1 MASWNHDGTQDP
13 GPPPLMADP
22 LSGLVTGGKFDAEA
36 VRIRVVEPAA
46 PDIEAVRTAMES
58 VLDENSELR
67 VDLFPGREAP
77 TGELPAQASA
87 PAAETVAAPKAP
99 TPTPPA
105 GIPVAAP
112 PARLG
117 APPAEI
123 PVQRSAPPQPVR
135 RRWSPG
141 LAAVGLLL
149 LVMAVLV
156 IVMLASLIDAISSLF
171 G

>member
-1 MASWNHDGTQDP
+1 MASWSHDGTQDP
-13 GPPPLMADP
+13 SPPPLMSDP
-22 LSGLVTGGKFDAEA
+22 LSGLVTGGKFDGES

-46 PDIEAVRTAMES
+46 PDIEKVRSAMES

-67 VDLFPGREAP
+67 VDLLPSAKTPAP
-77 TGELPAQASA
+77 RQA
-87 PAAETVAAPKAP
+87 PAAETGPAEKPP
-99 TPTPPA
+99 PTPPA
-105 GIPVAAP
+105 GIPAP
-112 PARLG
+112 ATRLG

-123 PVQRSAPPQPVR
+123 PPARRLRPPR

-149 LVMAVLV
+149 LVMAILA

-171 G
+171 S

>member
-13 GPPPLMADP
+13 GPPPLMGDP
-22 LSGLVTGGKFDAEA
+22 LSGLVTGGKYDAEA

-67 VDLFPGREAP
+67 IDLP
-77 TGELPAQASA
+77 TLPAPAKAAEPAPA
-87 PAAETVAAPKAP
+87 PAAPPAQKAP

-105 GIPVAAP
+105 GIPAPAARMGGTP
-112 PARLG
+112 L
-117 APPAEI
+117 EI
-123 PVQRSAPPQPVR
+123 PVQRGAQPPK

-141 LAAVGLLL
+141 VATVGVLL
-149 LVMAVLV
+149 LVFAVLV
-156 IVMLASLIDAISSLF
+156 IVMLASLIDTISSIF
-171 G
+171 S

>member
-13 GPPPLMADP
+13 GPPPLMSDP
-22 LSGLVTGGKFDAEA
+22 LSGLVTGGKYDAEA
-36 VRIRVVEPAA
+36 VRVRVVEPAA

-67 VDLFPGREAP
+67 VDLFPADVRKDEPPAP
-77 TGELPAQASA
+77 QEPEA
-87 PAAETVAAPKAP
+87 PAAPA
-99 TPTPPA
+99 PTPPA
-105 GIPVAAP
+105 GIPVAVPAARMGTP
-112 PARLG
+112 PL
-117 APPAEI
+117 EI
-123 PVQRSAPPQPVR
+123 PAQRDGRLPPPPPR

-171 G
+171 S

>member
-13 GPPPLMADP
+13 GPPPLMTDP
-22 LSGLVTGGKFDAEA
+22 LSGLVTGGKYDAEA

-46 PDIEAVRTAMES
+46 PDIEAVRAAMES

-67 VDLFPGREAP
+67 AHLLPRVTQKSEPPAPGPVAP
-77 TGELPAQASA
+77 VAQA
-87 PAAETVAAPKAP
+87 PA
-99 TPTPPA
+99 PTPPA

-112 PARLG
+112 PARM
-117 APPAEI
+117 
-123 PVQRSAPPQPVR
+123 SAPPLEIPAQRDGRLPPPPPR

-141 LAAVGLLL
+141 IAAVGLLL
-149 LVMAVLV
+149 LVMAVLA

-171 G
+171 S

>member
-13 GPPPLMADP
+13 GPPPLMTDP
-22 LSGLVTGGKFDAEA
+22 LSGLVTGGKYDAEA

-67 VDLFPGREAP
+67 AHL
-77 TGELPAQASA
+77 LPRVTKKSEPPA
-87 PAAETVAAPKAP
+87 PAAEAPA
-99 TPTPPA
+99 PTPPA

-112 PARLG
+112 PARMSTPPLEIPAQRDG
-117 APPAEI
+117 RLPAPP
-123 PVQRSAPPQPVR
+123 PR

-141 LAAVGLLL
+141 IAAVGLLL
-149 LVMAVLV
+149 LVMAVL
-156 IVMLASLIDAISSLF
+156 
-171 G
+171 

>member
-13 GPPPLMADP
+13 GPPPLMTDP
-22 LSGLVTGGKFDAEA
+22 LSGLVTGGKYDAEA

-46 PDIEAVRTAMES
+46 PDIEAVRAAMES

-67 VDLFPGREAP
+67 AHLRPRVTQKSESPAPNPEAD
-77 TGELPAQASA
+77 A
-87 PAAETVAAPKAP
+87 PA
-99 TPTPPA
+99 PTPPA
-105 GIPVAAP
+105 GIPVTAP
-112 PARLG
+112 ATRMGARPL
-117 APPAEI
+117 EI
-123 PVQRSAPPQPVR
+123 PAQRDGRLPPPPR

-141 LAAVGLLL
+141 LSAVGLLL

-171 G
+171 S

>member
-13 GPPPLMADP
+13 GPPPLMSDP
-22 LSGLVTGGKFDAEA
+22 LSGLVTGGKYDAEA

-67 VDLFPGREAP
+67 IDQLPPPIGPGKPAEPAP
-77 TGELPAQASA
+77 
-87 PAAETVAAPKAP
+87 PAAEPTQKIP

-105 GIPVAAP
+105 GIPAP
-112 PARLG
+112 ATRMGATPPEIPAQRG
-117 APPAEI
+117 APP
-123 PVQRSAPPQPVR
+123 PR

-141 LAAVGLLL
+141 IATVGLLL
-149 LVMAVLV
+149 LVFAVLV
-156 IVMLASLIDAISSLF
+156 IVMLASLIDTISSLF
-171 G
+171 S

>member
-13 GPPPLMADP
+13 SPPPLMTDP
-22 LSGLVTGGKFDAEA
+22 LSGLVTGGKYDAEA

-67 VDLFPGREAP
+67 AHLRPRVTPKSEPPAP
-77 TGELPAQASA
+77 EPQA
-87 PAAETVAAPKAP
+87 PAAQAPA
-99 TPTPPA
+99 PTPPA
-105 GIPVAAP
+105 GFPVAAP
-112 PARLG
+112 ATRLG
-117 APPAEI
+117 TPPLEI
-123 PVQRSAPPQPVR
+123 PAQRDGRVPPPPR

-171 G
+171 S